1 MQGNIRVMCRI
12 RPITAQERAHRPELT
27 PSVLDGISSIRD
39 YNYLHFGGV
48 PYEFDRV
55 FSADVSQDEIYIEV
69 LPMIEGVMNGCRACI
84 FAYGQT
90 GSGKTFTMEGP
101 AHDRGI
107 SYRAVKTL
115 FSISEHERSKYST
128 EVVVSILEV
137 YNEKVIDLLSPEGK
151 CTPVSDPSD
160 RNSLEIRA
168 GKDGVYVEGLGQW
181 RASSPD
187 DVYQLMERGLARR
200 QVACNNINEHSSRSH
215 LVITIKVTRVHF
227 STRHVTVGSLY
238 LVDLAGSERIKH
250 TTASGRR
257 MKEAQHISKSLSA
270 IGNVIAAL
278 ASNHKHV
285 PYRDSKL
292 TFLLQDALRD
302 HSQVLMVVNVSP
314 LPEYVS
320 ESTFSLQFAA
330 RCRSVELGQSKRAI
344 SYAEP
349 VGSTSPLPAPVTSL
363 PPSQQREGNMS

>member
-1 MQGNIRVMCRI
+1 MQSELLLHREKVKRLEGQLLLCAEELKLREAQTVVAVEKAGEFANSYCLSQEEILELKRGHASMQMTLKTNDDKISKLTSRVADLLSQVFKMQGNIRVMCRI

-39 YNYLHFGGV
+39 YNYLYFGGV

-55 FSADVSQDEIYIEV
+55 FAADVSQDEVYTEV

-107 SYRAVKTL
+107 SYRAVNTL

-137 YNEKVIDLLSPEGK
+137 YKEKVMDLLSPEGK

-160 RNSLEIRA
+160 RISLEIRA

-187 DVYQLMERGLARR
+187 EVYQLMERGLARR

-215 LVITIKVTRVHF
+215 LVITMKVQIDF
-227 STRHVTVGSLY
+227 YWQNTVC
-238 LVDLAGSERIKH
+238 LV
-250 TTASGRR
+250 
-257 MKEAQHISKSLSA
+257 
-270 IGNVIAAL
+270 
-278 ASNHKHV
+278 
-285 PYRDSKL
+285 
-292 TFLLQDALRD
+292 
-302 HSQVLMVVNVSP
+302 
-314 LPEYVS
+314 
-320 ESTFSLQFAA
+320 
-330 RCRSVELGQSKRAI
+330 
-344 SYAEP
+344 
-349 VGSTSPLPAPVTSL
+349 
-363 PPSQQREGNMS
+363 